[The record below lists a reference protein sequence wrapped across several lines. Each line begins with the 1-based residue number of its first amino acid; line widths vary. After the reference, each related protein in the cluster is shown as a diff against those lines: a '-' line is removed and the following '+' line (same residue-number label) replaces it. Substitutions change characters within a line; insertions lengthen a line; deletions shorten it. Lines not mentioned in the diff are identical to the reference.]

1 MTMGLATIIIPLLGA
16 ALSLLIRSN
25 ATRPFVLPIFSV
37 AHLILTVSALLGA
50 ETRGPIAWLV
60 LDPPGRIVLLLVSVL
75 FTVCSF
81 YAVGYLRLR
90 GDRPNRIFCGC
101 LLAFLGMMSF
111 ITWTQHLGLMWV
123 AVETT
128 TLSSAPL
135 LYFNRT
141 GRSLEATW
149 KYLLVGSVG
158 IALALLGSLFLGYS
172 ALVGGHES
180 SLLFEDLVRSAP
192 GFSKPWLHGA
202 FILLFVGY
210 GTKMGIAPMHTW
222 KPDAYGEAPGLVG
235 ALLAGGV
242 TSCAFLA
249 IIRVFHI
256 LVAAGEAAFASRILV
271 FMGILSMVVAA
282 AFMVR
287 QRDFKRTL
295 AYSSVEHMGLLV
307 LALGLGPAGAFGA
320 ILHMVN
326 NGLVKGVMFLTAGN
340 IHRAY
345 ESKLTDEVTG
355 AVRRL
360 PWSGGLFLAGFIA
373 VTGSPPFAPFVS
385 EFAILNAAFGQH
397 RYVVGG
403 LMLVL
408 LLVIFIGMGATVL
421 SVVQGRPS
429 MKAKATPFHDR
440 PLTILPPIV
449 LMVAVVV
456 MGLYVPGPLRAM
468 IEDAVRYLGYA
479 EGTP

>member
-16 ALSLLIRSN
+16 AIAFLVRSN
-25 ATRPFVLPIFSV
+25 AARPLLLPVFAL
-37 AHLILTVSALLGA
+37 AHLAATVAALAGSEGRGA
-50 ETRGPIAWLV
+50 VAWLA

-75 FTVCSF
+75 FTVCSV

-90 GDRPNRIFCGC
+90 SDRPNRVFCGC

-111 ITWTQHLGLMWV
+111 IAWAHHLGLMWV
-123 AVETT
+123 AIETT

-149 KYLLVGSVG
+149 KFLLVGSVG

-180 SLLFEDLVRSAP
+180 SLLFEDLVSNAP
-192 GFSKPWLHGA
+192 SFSKPWLHAA
-202 FILLFVGY
+202 FILLLVGY

-235 ALLAGGV
+235 ALLAGGM

-249 IIRVFHI
+249 VVRVFHV
-256 LVAAGEAAFASRILV
+256 LAAAGEAAFASRLLV
-271 FMGILSMVVAA
+271 GMGVLSMIVAG

-287 QRDFKRTL
+287 QRDFKRML

-307 LALGLGPAGAFGA
+307 LALGLGRLGAFGA
-320 ILHMVN
+320 LLHLVN
-326 NGLVKGVMFLTAGN
+326 NGLVKGVMFLSAGN

-345 ESKLTDEVTG
+345 ESKSTDDVAG
-355 AVRRL
+355 ALRRL
-360 PWSGGLFLAGFIA
+360 PWSAGLFLAGFIA

-385 EFAILNAAFGQH
+385 EFTILNAAFGQG
-397 RYVVGG
+397 RYIVGG
-403 LMLVL
+403 LMLLL
-408 LLVIFIGMGATVL
+408 LLVIFMGMGATVL
-421 SVVQGRPS
+421 AVVQGRPS
-429 MKAKATPFHDR
+429 AKAKGTPFHDR
-440 PLTILPPIV
+440 PLTILPPMVLMGLVIV
-449 LMVAVVV
+449 L
-456 MGLYVPGPLRAM
+456 GLYVPAPLRVM
-468 IEDAVRYLGYA
+468 IDDAVRYLGYPEA
-479 EGTP
+479 QP